1 MARVTAGAPKRLKGA
16 TALLWSSA
24 VAFALVVGLLAGRAT
39 VAPPRA
45 PAPDPTPASYT
56 VGEGSVGRS
65 LRFPATAEWPGVD
78 LPAGLA
84 EGVLTS
90 VDVTHGEL
98 VGSGTV
104 LYTVDLRPVVLVEG
118 EIPVF
123 RDLVIG
129 SQGPDVAQLRAHLQ
143 SGGHLRST
151 RSSTTFD
158 AITELAVKRWQRSLG
173 VDPDGRVRAGDVIF
187 SPGLPVRVST
197 GSASPGD
204 LTEPGVAVV
213 GATASVPSFTVTLA
227 ADQAAVV
234 PTEGPVTVSGA
245 GHAWAG
251 LIGSA
256 QQLEST
262 LVLTLTGADGG
273 PVCGAECD
281 AMTPPASGGASVF
294 QADITI
300 VPETVGPVVPVAAIG
315 RTGAGDHVVTLTAGR
330 QVRVRVLASAD
341 GMAVVEGLQVG
352 DEVLL
357 VADHVHDAEPVGGA

>member
-1 MARVTAGAPKRLKGA
+1 M

-24 VAFALVVGLLAGRAT
+24 VAITLVAGVLAGRAT

-56 VGEGSVGRS
+56 VGEGSVSRS
-65 LRFPATAEWPGVD
+65 LRFPATAVWPAVD

-104 LYTVDLRPVVLVEG
+104 LYTVDLRPVVLVDG
-118 EIPVF
+118 EVPMF
-123 RDLVIG
+123 RDLLLG
-129 SQGPDVAQLRAHLQ
+129 SQGPDVAQLRAYLQ
-143 SGGHLRST
+143 SVGHLRSS

-158 AITELAVKRWQRSLG
+158 ATTRQAVKRWQRSLG
-173 VDPDGRVRAGDVIF
+173 VDPDGLVRAGDVIF

-197 GSASPGD
+197 GGASPGD
-204 LTEPGVAVV
+204 LTGPGVAVV
-213 GATASVPSFTVTLA
+213 GAIASVPSFTVTLA

-234 PTEGPVTVSGA
+234 PTDGPVTVSGA

-256 QQLEST
+256 EQVEST
-262 LVLTLTGADGG
+262 LVLTLAGADGG

-281 AMTPPASGGASVF
+281 TMTPPASGGASVF
-294 QADITI
+294 QADFTI

-315 RTGAGDHVVTLTAGR
+315 RTGTGDHVVTLTAGR
-330 QVRVRVLASAD
+330 QVRVVVLASAD

-352 DEVLL
+352 DEVVL
-357 VADHVHDAEPVGGA
+357 VADHVHDDRPGGGA